1 MGPRGGSLQEHPIA
15 GSSSCATRLE
25 GHLAHESRR
34 IRYVRAVLT
43 VTLSAIERWPVARD
57 SAPVR
62 STFRRAWRHA
72 AADILNTKV
81 RLEAV
86 LGLAGDNVCYL
97 GLC

>member
-1 MGPRGGSLQEHPIA
+1 MGPRGGSLREHPVA

-34 IRYVRAVLT
+34 SHCVRAVLT
-43 VTLSAIERWPVARD
+43 VTLSAMERWVARD

-62 STFRRAWRHA
+62 STFRRAWSHA